1 MFELPFNAESFEV
14 PANVT
19 AWRVRRMKP
28 RVTEEDG
35 EVEGDEAAPPSPSG
49 FDINMIV
56 AQLMP
61 MLMASLATGKL
72 PALSAL
78 LDWRKAVPSNDEGP
92 TKTSRKV
99 TSKATPSESG
109 KTANVIDLKRSP
121 EAIDAYDAIEWTSQ
135 LAEAGAANLRYWAG
149 SMFRSARPSTSSVNP
164 SCPRRPDWFRTT
176 APCSPPRNAVG
187 HR

>member
-1 MFELPFNAESFEV
+1 MSELAFDANGESFEV
-14 PANVT
+14 PANVA

-28 RVTEEDG
+28 RVTDDG
-35 EVEGDEAAPPSPSG
+35 EVVEGHESPSG

-61 MLMASLATGKL
+61 MLMASLASGKL
-72 PALSAL
+72 PPMSAL
-78 LDWRKAVPSNDEGP
+78 FDWRKTVPSNDEGP

-121 EAIDAYDAIEWTSQ
+121 EAIDARDAIEWTSQ
-135 LAEAGAANLRYWAG
+135 LSEAGAANLRYWAG
-149 SMFRSARPSTSSVNP
+149 FMFRPARPSTSSVSP

-176 APCSPPRNAVG
+176 APCSPPRNVVG
-187 HR
+187 RR